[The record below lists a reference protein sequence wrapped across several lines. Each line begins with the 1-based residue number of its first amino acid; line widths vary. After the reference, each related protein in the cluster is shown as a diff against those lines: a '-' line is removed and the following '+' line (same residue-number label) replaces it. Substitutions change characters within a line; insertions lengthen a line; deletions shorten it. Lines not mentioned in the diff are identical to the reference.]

1 MYFMTNKNL
10 TKTLSESEFRA
21 NLDNELDAIGNNNSY
36 QLIIKRHKGKGNV
49 VLISEAEFNSMQE
62 TFYLLSSNKNI

>member
-36 QLIIKRHKGKGNV
+36 QLIIKRHKVKGNV